1 MTPVA
6 GVWQNGVR
14 VAEFVRPESVSG
26 FGGGIQPV
34 PDNNNVILRP
44 VVTEPPS
51 SAPCLATTLP
61 LGEGPWTLD
70 ETQLTPFFYNLL
82 PEGVR
87 LQRLMQVV
95 RGARENPLAMLLQAG
110 GQTVGDI
117 QILPEPDSQED
128 APDDKERSA
137 EILVTA
143 QTNFAELANP
153 TGDPFATTELIAGVQ
168 DKISG
173 NIAYPAQSKRVPA
186 GILKLPVERFP
197 RVVENEHFF
206 LRFAKS
212 CGLEVNHAE
221 LVEDTFGN
229 RGLLVHRFDRRL
241 YRGKIVER
249 YHVEDGAQLLN
260 VYPGRK
266 YDVSWQALIAQ
277 FRAWAASPA
286 VISRDLLQVY
296 AFSYAIGNSDLHA
309 KNVSLI
315 WRNGLATMTPNYDL
329 LTSLAYPDLDPR
341 MALKWN
347 GKDDRFRA
355 KDFVSLGLGL
365 GVPEKVVRGLLRK
378 IVAGWGPWRDRIG
391 EIGWD
396 ESTAERVRA
405 TIDERMHLID
415 PD

>member
-51 SAPCLATTLP
+51 VAPCLATTLP
-61 LGEGPWTLD
+61 LSEGPWTLD
-70 ETQLTPFFYNLL
+70 DVQLTPFFTNLL

-87 LQRLMQVV
+87 LQRLFQ
-95 RGARENPLAMLLQAG
+95 RTKAGSENPLSLILAAG
-110 GQTVGDI
+110 GQTVGDV
-117 QILPEPDSQED
+117 QILPPGRDPTHEP
-128 APDDKERSA
+128 KA
-137 EILVTA
+137 EIQIDKL
-143 QTNFAELANP
+143 TNFAELANP

-197 RVVENEHFF
+197 RLIENEHFF
-206 LRFAKS
+206 LRVAKS
-212 CGLEVNHAE
+212 CGLEVNRAE
-221 LVEDTFGN
+221 LVEDAFGN

-241 YRGKIVER
+241 SRGKIVER

-277 FRAWAASPA
+277 FRAWAASPL
-286 VISRDLLQVY
+286 VISRDLLQAY
-296 AFSYAIGNSDLHA
+296 AFSYAIGNADLHA

-315 WRNGLATMTPNYDL
+315 WRNGLATLTPHYDL
-329 LTSLAYPDLDPR
+329 LTTLAYPGYDPH

-391 EIGWD
+391 EIGLD